1 MSGRDTPASV
11 ALTHGLKGVPGI
23 LRGMRRFRIGS
34 AFGIPIDVD
43 LTFLLVLPLFAWAIG
58 SQIGRYVEIVNDLF
72 GSAIAVDVLTTS
84 TELSLGL
91 GLVAALGLF
100 VGVVL
105 HELGHSLVAMRY
117 GFPISSITL
126 WIFGGIAQL
135 DEMPEDWRQEFFI
148 AIAGPVVS
156 IALGVVSYAAF
167 LAVPVGDSLGLAAA
181 QFVFGYLALM
191 NVVLAG
197 FNLLPGF
204 PMDGGRVLRALLNR
218 TRPYARATEI
228 AAEVG
233 KLFAIGLGLFGL
245 FGGGGLFLV
254 AIAFFIYIGASS
266 EAQQTTM
273 RAAFEGV
280 VVEDVMTPADR
291 VTTVDDDVS
300 VAELIETMFRERHTG
315 YPVERDGEIVGLV
328 TLEDARAVREVERDA
343 YRVGEVMSTE
353 IYTVAPDDDVMT
365 ALEELDSHAVGRLL
379 VMDDDEFVGL
389 LTRTDIMSALS
400 IIKSSGRYQSEPG
413 DSVESEVFNA
423 EESRQ
428 P

>member
-1 MSGRDTPASV
+1 
-11 ALTHGLKGVPGI
+11 
-23 LRGMRRFRIGS
+23 MRRFRIGS

-72 GSAIAVDVLTTS
+72 GSAIPVEVLTTS

-135 DEMPEDWRQEFFI
+135 DEMPEDWRQEFTI

-167 LAVPVGDSLGLAAA
+167 LAVPTGDSLALAAA
-181 QFVFGYLALM
+181 GFVFGYLALM
-191 NVVLAG
+191 NVVLAA

-254 AIAFFIYIGASS
+254 AIAFFIYIGAAS

-280 VVEDVMTPADR
+280 VVEDVMTPAER
-291 VTTVDDDVS
+291 VTTVDDDGS

-343 YRVGEVMSTE
+343 YRVSEVMSTE

-379 VMDDDEFVGL
+379 VMDDDEFAGL
-389 LTRTDIMSALS
+389 ITRTDIMSALS
-400 IIKSSGRYQSEPG
+400 IIKSSGRYQSEPADPAG
-413 DSVESEVFNA
+413 SDVFNA
-423 EESRQ
+423 EESR
-428 P
+428 

>member
-1 MSGRDTPASV
+1 
-11 ALTHGLKGVPGI
+11 
-23 LRGMRRFRIGS
+23 MRRFRIGS

-58 SQIGRYVEIVNDLF
+58 SQIGRYVEIVNDLW
-72 GSAIAVDVLTTS
+72 GSSIPVDLLTGSTAV
-84 TELSLGL
+84 SLGL

-135 DEMPEDWRQEFFI
+135 DEMPEDWRQEFLI
-148 AIAGPVVS
+148 AIAGPAVS
-156 IALGVVSYAAF
+156 VALGVVSYLAF
-167 LAVPVGDSLGLAAA
+167 LAVPADGSQTLAAA
-181 QFVFGYLALM
+181 QFVLGYLALM
-191 NVVLAG
+191 NVVLAA

-254 AIAFFIYIGASS
+254 AIAFFIYIGAAS

-280 VVEDVMTPADR
+280 VVADVMTPADR
-291 VTTVDDDVS
+291 VTTVDEDGS

-315 YPVERDGEIVGLV
+315 YPVERSGEVVGLV
-328 TLEDARAVREVERDA
+328 TLEDARAVREVEREA

-379 VMDDDEFVGL
+379 VMDDGEFAGL
-389 LTRTDIMSALS
+389 VTRTDIMSALS
-400 IIKSSGRYQSEPG
+400 IIKSSGRYQSEPA
-413 DSVESEVFNA
+413 DSTGPDVFDA

>member
-1 MSGRDTPASV
+1 
-11 ALTHGLKGVPGI
+11 
-23 LRGMRRFRIGS
+23 MRRFRLGS

-72 GSAIAVDVLTTS
+72 GSSIPVDTLTTS
-84 TELSLGL
+84 TELSLAL

-135 DEMPEDWRQEFFI
+135 DEMPEDWRQELFI

-156 IALGVVSYAAF
+156 VALGAVSYAAF
-167 LAVPVGDSLGLAAA
+167 LAVPAGESLGLAAA
-181 QFVFGYLALM
+181 AFVLGYLALM
-191 NVVLAG
+191 NVVLAA

-233 KLFAIGLGLFGL
+233 KVFAILLGLFGL

-254 AIAFFIYIGASS
+254 AIAFFIYIGAAS
-266 EAQQTTM
+266 EAQQTVM

-280 VVEDVMTPADR
+280 TVADVMTPADR
-291 VTTVDDDVS
+291 VTAVEDDLS

-343 YRVGEVMSTE
+343 YRVEEVMSTDL
-353 IYTVAPDDDVMT
+353 YTVAPDDDVMT

-379 VMDDDEFVGL
+379 VMEDDEFVGL
-389 LTRTDIMSALS
+389 ITRTDIMSALS
-400 IIKSSGRYQSEPG
+400 IIKSSGRYQSEPA
-413 DSVESEVFNA
+413 DSTEPDVFRP

-428 P
+428 S